1 MASICV
7 KEFALRRDAQHYAH
21 LIDVDRGAGSYIDP
35 RLGRITVAEWFER
48 WWPTVTTLRPSTR
61 GIRRHVLPS
70 TTTGTSSPNTY
81 PDMMQKTGRFRSR
94 DVEVV
99 RTTPTL
105 FTFLA
110 RPNHALAAGGTVTF
124 KMYEKHY
131 DDGSGV
137 YLSVSATQSVSGV
150 ESVVPSPVSKAAANM
165 T

>member
-61 GIRRHVLPS
+61 GIRSHVLPS

-81 PDMMQKTGRFRSR
+81 PDMMQKTGRFK
-94 DVEVV
+94 V
-99 RTTPTL
+99 P
-105 FTFLA
+105 
-110 RPNHALAAGGTVTF
+110 
-124 KMYEKHY
+124 
-131 DDGSGV
+131 SGV
-137 YLSVSATQSVSGV
+137 PRALKLYAVYAVYAVVSRLRWS
-150 ESVVPSPVSKAAANM
+150 
-165 T
+165 

>member
-61 GIRRHVLPS
+61 GIRSHVLPS

-81 PDMMQKTGRFRSR
+81 PDMMQKTGRFNAREDRRVVGEHRRRYDSPARGQGDDKQRFQGEPQCSSPETHRPWHRRRRSGPS
-94 DVEVV
+94 
-99 RTTPTL
+99 TPD
-105 FTFLA
+105 
-110 RPNHALAAGGTVTF
+110 NAGSSFRNAV
-124 KMYEKHY
+124 
-131 DDGSGV
+131 
-137 YLSVSATQSVSGV
+137 A
-150 ESVVPSPVSKAAANM
+150 
-165 T
+165 

>member
-81 PDMMQKTGRFRSR
+81 PDMMQKTGRFSPHVNGRIVSPTPHTVSR
-94 DVEVV
+94 ASTHGSLRCLHLNRQCVTHTALDYPADQASVKLGN
-99 RTTPTL
+99 TL
-105 FTFLA
+105 
-110 RPNHALAAGGTVTF
+110 
-124 KMYEKHY
+124 
-131 DDGSGV
+131 
-137 YLSVSATQSVSGV
+137 SATFS
-150 ESVVPSPVSKAAANM
+150 
-165 T
+165 